1 MIKVNITDKKITIK
15 GHAGYDEYGR
25 DIVCAS
31 ASSIAI
37 TTINAILSFDSEAIN
52 YEQKKDELIINVLK
66 NDKYTKT
73 LLNIHFLHIFCKKAM
88 KIYLLSIVSGFMSCL
103 IRRYSAISAYFV
115 PGFP

>member
-1 MIKVNITDKKITIK
+1 MIKVSVTDKKITIT

-52 YEQKKDELIINVLK
+52 YEEKKDELIINVLK
-66 NDKYTKT
+66 KDEITNK
-73 LLNIHFLHIFCKKAM
+73 LLNNM
-88 KIYLLSIVSGFMSCL
+88 
-103 IRRYSAISAYFV
+103 ISLFQELASQYKENIKV
-115 PGFP
+115 IGG

>member
-52 YEQKKDELIINVLK
+52 YEEKKDELIINVLK
-66 NDKYTKT
+66 NDKITKI
-73 LLNIHFLHIFCKKAM
+73 LINNMVSLFEELANQYEENIKVI
-88 KIYLLSIVSGFMSCL
+88 G
-103 IRRYSAISAYFV
+103 
-115 PGFP
+115 G

>member
-73 LLNIHFLHIFCKKAM
+73 LLNNMNSMFEELASQYEENIKVI
-88 KIYLLSIVSGFMSCL
+88 G
-103 IRRYSAISAYFV
+103 
-115 PGFP
+115 G

>member
-1 MIKVNITDKKITIK
+1 MIKVNVTDKKITIT

-52 YEQKKDELIINVLK
+52 YEEKKDELIINVLK
-66 NDKYTKT
+66 KDEITNK
-73 LLNIHFLHIFCKKAM
+73 LLNNM
-88 KIYLLSIVSGFMSCL
+88 
-103 IRRYSAISAYFV
+103 ISLFKELASQYKENIKV
-115 PGFP
+115 IGG

>member
-1 MIKVNITDKKITIK
+1 MIKVSVTDKKITIA

-52 YEQKKDELIINVLK
+52 YEEKKDELIINVLK
-66 NDKYTKT
+66 KDEITNK
-73 LLNIHFLHIFCKKAM
+73 LLNNM
-88 KIYLLSIVSGFMSCL
+88 
-103 IRRYSAISAYFV
+103 ISLFKELASQYKENIKV
-115 PGFP
+115 IGG

>member
-1 MIKVNITDKKITIK
+1 MIRVNITDKKITIK

-37 TTINAILSFDSEAIN
+37 TTINAILSIDCDAIN

-66 NDKYTKT
+66 KDKYTKI
-73 LLNIHFLHIFCKKAM
+73 LLNNM
-88 KIYLLSIVSGFMSCL
+88 
-103 IRRYSAISAYFV
+103 ISMFKELANQYEENIKV
-115 PGFP
+115 IGG

>member
-1 MIKVNITDKKITIK
+1 MIKINITDNKIIIK

-73 LLNIHFLHIFCKKAM
+73 LLNNM
-88 KIYLLSIVSGFMSCL
+88 
-103 IRRYSAISAYFV
+103 IRMFEELASQYEENIKV
-115 PGFP
+115 IGG

>member
-15 GHAGYDEYGR
+15 GHSGYDEYGR

-73 LLNIHFLHIFCKKAM
+73 LLNNM
-88 KIYLLSIVSGFMSCL
+88 
-103 IRRYSAISAYFV
+103 ISMFEELANQYEENIKV
-115 PGFP
+115 IGG

>member
-52 YEQKKDELIINVLK
+52 YEEKKDELIINVLK
-66 NDKYTKT
+66 NDKITKT
-73 LLNIHFLHIFCKKAM
+73 LLNNM
-88 KIYLLSIVSGFMSCL
+88 
-103 IRRYSAISAYFV
+103 ISLFGELASQYEENIKV
-115 PGFP
+115 IGG

>member
-1 MIKVNITDKKITIK
+1 MIKINITDKKITIK

-73 LLNIHFLHIFCKKAM
+73 LLNNM
-88 KIYLLSIVSGFMSCL
+88 
-103 IRRYSAISAYFV
+103 ISMFEELASQYEENIKV
-115 PGFP
+115 IGG

>member
-73 LLNIHFLHIFCKKAM
+73 LLNNM
-88 KIYLLSIVSGFMSCL
+88 
-103 IRRYSAISAYFV
+103 ISMFEELASQYEENIKV
-115 PGFP
+115 IGG